1 MNVAAT
7 GGDLGNQLRAW
18 RQRRRLSQLD
28 LALDAEVSARH
39 LSFVETGR
47 SRPSREMVLRLASC
61 LGLPLRERN
70 KMLLAAG
77 FAPAFEARPLD
88 DPALE
93 LALQAVRHLIDAHA
107 PFPALA
113 VDRHWNLVMQ
123 NRVVPLLLAGVA
135 PHLLEPPVNVLRLS
149 LHPEGLAPRILNLAE
164 WKGHLLDRL
173 KGQIAASGDVELER
187 LYEELGA
194 YPAPA
199 STAPRKSGAAALVV
213 PLQLAGPSGPLS
225 FFSTTTLFGTPM
237 EVTLSEIAIES
248 FFPADAQTAAAL
260 RALAEVSEV

>member
-7 GGDLGNQLRAW
+7 KQDFGHQLREW

-28 LALDAEVSARH
+28 LALDADVSARH

-47 SRPSREMVLRLASC
+47 SRPSRDMVLRLAES
-61 LGLPLRERN
+61 LDMPLRERN
-70 KMLLAAG
+70 AMLLAAG
-77 FAPAFEARPLD
+77 FAPAFEARQLD
-88 DPALE
+88 DPALGP
-93 LALQAVRHLIDAHA
+93 ALQAVQHLIDAHA

-123 NRVVPLLLAGVA
+123 NRVVPLLLGGASA
-135 PHLLEPPVNVLRLS
+135 DLLEAPVNVLRLS

-173 KGQIAASGDVELER
+173 KSQIAASGDPALEL
-187 LYEELGA
+187 LLDELRT

-199 STAPRKSGAAALVV
+199 SNAPRSRADGLVV
-213 PLQLAGPSGPLS
+213 PLKLMGPNGPLS
-225 FFSTTTLFGTPM
+225 FFSTTTIFGTPI

-248 FFPADAQTAAAL
+248 FFPADVQTTAAL
-260 RALAEVSEV
+260 RSMAEGSKG